1 MPIAG
6 SRYNCQSCDNYDL
19 CSDCFNAYEHSQH
32 EEFRLKRS
40 PAAEWR
46 QVKRRNR
53 QQQSQVTETKVSSP
67 TIPQKRPASAVEE
80 QKNVAASSASECG
93 NCRSGLTGAEY
104 RCLGCAQFSLC
115 YECYENGAHSNHLSY
130 AIVMNG
136 TIFTQ
141 IKRERTDAAAPP
153 RYN

>member
-6 SRYNCQSCDNYDL
+6 CRYNCQSCDSYDL
-19 CSDCFNAYEHSQH
+19 CNDCFNAYEHPQH
-32 EEFRLKRS
+32 EEFRLKRN

-53 QQQSQVTETKVSSP
+53 QQPSQVTETKVSSP
-67 TIPQKRPASAVEE
+67 TIPQKRPSSVVEE
-80 QKNVAASSASECG
+80 QKNVAASLGSECG
-93 NCRSGLTGAEY
+93 NCRCGLTGAEY
-104 RCLGCAQFSLC
+104 RCLGCAQYSLC
-115 YECYENGAHSNHLSY
+115 YDCYENGAHSNHLSF

-141 IKRERTDAAAPP
+141 IKRERPDAAAPP